1 MTKQHNKKLTQQ
13 EKNTPL
19 NDFEVSQLFSY
30 IRTQANIAR
39 RKGTTRPL
47 VDEIVFEL
55 LFNAGLR
62 PKEMCQLNISD
73 TPVCLNRSVINVRSD
88 EKHRA
93 REISIPDKT
102 DEVVRR
108 FIMTFGR
115 RSEPDTPLL
124 LSERGNRFGY
134 VSIYNKTRRVGE
146 QAGLPG
152 INPNRLRKTYIS
164 RLFQKAQDLTWVQQ
178 QAGHAHPK
186 TTALYV
192 QPAKV
197 LCHACDRE
205 IADNRGQL
213 IDSGQLLCFQ
223 CLEEFRA

>member
-1 MTKQHNKKLTQQ
+1 MPRQRKKNMTHREN
-13 EKNTPL
+13 NSPL
-19 NDFEVSQLFSY
+19 NEFEMGQLFSY
-30 IRTQANIAR
+30 IRTQASMAR
-39 RKGTTRPL
+39 RKGTTRPIVNEL
-47 VDEIVFEL
+47 VFEL
-55 LFNAGLR
+55 ICNAGLR
-62 PKEMCQLNISD
+62 PKEMCQLNIGD
-73 TPVCLNRSVINVRSD
+73 TPVCLNRSVINVRSE

-108 FIMTFGR
+108 FIMTFCR
-115 RSEPDTPLL
+115 HSEPDTPLL

-152 INPNRLRKTYIS
+152 LNPNRLRKTYIS
-164 RLFQKAQDLTWVQQ
+164 RLFQDAQNLMWVQQ
-178 QAGHAHPK
+178 QVGHAHSK

-197 LCHACDRE
+197 FCHACDQE
-205 IADNRGQL
+205 IADNHAEL
-213 IDSGQLLCFQ
+213 IDSGQLLCSQ
-223 CLEEFRA
+223 CLKEFRS